1 MPREIEDGFPAK
13 IVDAGHLTRHP
24 KEYGGHVDSPF
35 QSLDTIL
42 QGSVARMR
50 RILNRNGR
58 PARRLEKIEADI
70 QQVEKEIMAMLPD
83 VAG

>member
-1 MPREIEDGFPAK
+1 MRPGCGGFL
-13 IVDAGHLTRHP
+13 IG
-24 KEYGGHVDSPF
+24 Y
-35 QSLDTIL
+35 QY
-42 QGSVARMR
+42 
-50 RILNRNGR
+50 R